1 MPFSFGSAYN
11 RFFRLIGDNF
21 ALFFILGL
29 ILTVLPTLAINYGL
43 YAGLGLQ
50 PANWVEKW
58 EGASGS
64 AQAWLAGSGLIT
76 LLLYMINLSAITE
89 VAVLRAVGKPVSV
102 PGVLGHALF
111 NALPLVLIL
120 LMTGVV
126 AGFAFLLLVFPC
138 FMFLMAAYVA
148 IPAYVSE
155 QGLGLWGS
163 VKRSFVLTRG
173 HRWTLFGLS
182 VVNGIAS
189 NLFDKLLEVLG
200 AGLGSALPMPGGLA
214 DTLIM
219 SLGNGLS
226 SLAGMIFTAAVYV
239 GLRLS
244 RDKMRPDDAAQ
255 VFD

>member
-1 MPFSFGSAYN
+1 MPFSFGSAYS
-11 RFFRLIGDNF
+11 RFFRLISDNF
-21 ALFFILGL
+21 ALFLILGL

-43 YAGLGLQ
+43 YAGLEVQ
-50 PANWVEKW
+50 PGSWWEKW
-58 EGASGS
+58 DRVSGS
-64 AQAWLAGSGLIT
+64 PQIWLVGSGLVS

-89 VAVLRAVGKPVSV
+89 IAILRAVGKSVSL
-102 PGVLGHALF
+102 PTVLGHAAF

-173 HRWTLFGLS
+173 HRWTLFGLTL
-182 VVNGIAS
+182 VNGIAS

-200 AGLGSALPMPGGLA
+200 ANLGSALPMPGGLT
-214 DTLIM
+214 DTLIT
-219 SLGNGLS
+219 SLGDSLS
-226 SLAGMIFTAAVYV
+226 SLTGMIFTAAVYV
-239 GLRLS
+239 GLRIS